1 MAKPRHNSPSPES
14 SPRGMLAILAVGAL
28 LVAGLVVW
36 ALTRTVETTDT
47 ATTSTTETTVA
58 TATTA
63 IDTGTTPPVDTVP
76 RGFNTP
82 LAPTTT
88 AGITTTSNAQPAAAN
103 EANFPRISAEDLRE
117 KMKAGAVTVIDV
129 RPPLAYEGEHIAG
142 SLSMAV
148 ASVESSLDLL
158 PADKSK
164 EIVAYCTCPA
174 EESSIAAGLILNKHG
189 YNKVYA
195 LFGGLTAWRNLG
207 YPIERGA
214 PK

>member
-1 MAKPRHNSPSPES
+1 MAKPRHHSPSPPES
-14 SPRGMLAILAVGAL
+14 SPRGMLAILAIGAL

-36 ALTRTVETTDT
+36 ALTRTVETPDT
-47 ATTSTTETTVA
+47 AMTSTTETTVA

-88 AGITTTSNAQPAAAN
+88 AGITTTSNAQPS

-117 KMKAGAVTVIDV
+117 KMKTGAVTVLDV

-148 ASVESSLDLL
+148 ASVEASLDLL
-158 PADKSK
+158 PADKST
-164 EIVAYCTCPA
+164 EIVTYCTCPA

-189 YNKVYA
+189 YNKVSA
-195 LFGGLTAWRNLG
+195 LFGGLDAWRNLR